1 MTKSILS
8 LILSGLL
15 WFNPV
20 WAQTNSEVRL
30 NNFYIET
37 KDLTYKR
44 VLEIALNEAKSEKE
58 RNEFRKGMAILEK
71 NPALGATSVSESVN
85 SLAYFFLNNL
95 EKDFIG
101 YPRSYEFYKGFRDV
115 FRGQKFQ
122 YYNAK
127 CVYTRSNATPFNMLD
142 FLNGKFPCGSP
153 INYPR
158 GVSKHKVIEGI
169 EKSLEQL
176 EKRRVTINYYET
188 GKSFGQIALSFF
200 FPEAYAKMDSGKASG
215 IAIGLLALGV
225 VSIMVGVFATPIA
238 AIGIP
243 ILALGCV
250 SLAVGI
256 GMITGYSVKDRIMK
270 KRNPPQQ

>member
-1 MTKSILS
+1 MKKRILS
-8 LILSGLL
+8 FILSGLL

-20 WAQTNSEVRL
+20 WAQTNSEERL

-44 VLEIALNEAKSEKE
+44 ILEIGLNEAKSEME
-58 RNEFRKGMAILEK
+58 RNEFRKGLAILGK
-71 NPALGATSVSESVN
+71 NPALGATSVSESIN
-85 SLAYFFLNNL
+85 SMAYFFLNNL

-101 YPRSYEFYKGFRDV
+101 YSRSYEIYKGFRDV

-122 YYNAK
+122 YYNTK
-127 CVYTRSNATPFNMLD
+127 CVYNRSNSVPFNMLD

-153 INYPR
+153 KNYPR
-158 GVSKHKVIEGI
+158 GVSKHQVIESI

-200 FPEAYAKMDSGKASG
+200 FPEANAKMKSSTASG
-215 IAIGLLALGV
+215 VAIGLIALGA

-256 GMITGYSVKDRIMK
+256 GMLTGYSVRDKIMK
-270 KRNPPQQ
+270 KRNPPQE